1 MEETLARLQ
10 HQYRAY
16 RRLVLLF
23 IPILAAAVV
32 FAFVNRYVT
41 FVLLA
46 AAVLYQVL
54 YLRRL
59 QKKYQNDFIQNNIL
73 CTVAQKIGADHVTEE
88 SGGALTP
95 EVLRKAAL
103 IPFDEGKATC
113 LLREG
118 ISGELEGFQV
128 DLCDATMA
136 ETFRLV
142 KKGRKR
148 VHFNSG
154 CWVRVKLSKDTS
166 YDFRLMDVDAVP
178 TLVRRAYYQEH
189 PHYEKGTLPNRN
201 LEELFFFYRPVNT
214 DVVPSSKLQTQ
225 LEKLSNYTP
234 GKVALSLQGDTLH
247 IFIRAR
253 FLARPISMRSA
264 PSMEALGFDP
274 FPELSYII
282 RVAKAIEAWQ
292 SE

>member
-1 MEETLARLQ
+1 MEAHMEETLARLQ

-128 DLCDATMA
+128 DL
-136 ETFRLV
+136 
-142 KKGRKR
+142 
-148 VHFNSG
+148 
-154 CWVRVKLSKDTS
+154 
-166 YDFRLMDVDAVP
+166 
-178 TLVRRAYYQEH
+178 
-189 PHYEKGTLPNRN
+189 
-201 LEELFFFYRPVNT
+201 
-214 DVVPSSKLQTQ
+214 
-225 LEKLSNYTP
+225 
-234 GKVALSLQGDTLH
+234 
-247 IFIRAR
+247 
-253 FLARPISMRSA
+253 
-264 PSMEALGFDP
+264 
-274 FPELSYII
+274 
-282 RVAKAIEAWQ
+282 
-292 SE
+292 